1 MAGERIFLDHA
12 SGGPLLPAAKAAM
25 EKVLAGHGAA
35 PGGGHREARESREVL
50 EHARKQ
56 AAEFLGVEDPE
67 RIVFTSGGTESV
79 QSAIRGWGEAH
90 GKGTLYVSEMEH
102 PAVEAAVRRLEKGG
116 CKVVRIPVDGE
127 GRLQWKKVHPEEG
140 PGLVCVHLAH
150 HDIGTVQDLKQAAVF
165 AKSAKAQLFVDATF
179 GAGWVPLPKGL
190 DGVDLLAISGHRLG
204 GPKGSGILWIRS
216 GCPWKAHME
225 GGRQENDQ
233 RAGTENLPAI
243 AGLGAALAEW
253 GKSGEKFRKA
263 AGETQ
268 RKLLEEIRKKI
279 SNAKLHGPEPG
290 AERSPAHLGISFA
303 GLEAE
308 ALALVLDRVGVA
320 ARGGSGCVTREM
332 KIPPAMKAIGA
343 KPEEARSLILFTL
356 GVDSPSPDVAVA
368 AKSISEAV
376 NRLSLTLPPQ

>member
-1 MAGERIFLDHA
+1 MAEERIFLDHA
-12 SGGPLLPAAKAAM
+12 SGGPLLPSVRAAM

-50 EHARKQ
+50 RQARKQ
-56 AAEFLGVEDPE
+56 AADFLEVEDPD

-79 QSAIRGWGEAH
+79 QSAIRGWGEAV

-102 PAVEAAVRRLEKGG
+102 PAVEAAVRRLEKAGF
-116 CKVVRIPVDGE
+116 KVVRIPVDAE
-127 GRLQWKKVHPEEG
+127 GRLQWKNVKPGEG

-150 HDIGTVQDLKQAAVF
+150 HDLGIVPDLNQAAVF
-165 AKSAKAQLFVDATF
+165 AKSARAQLFVDATF
-179 GAGWVPLPKGL
+179 GAGWVSLPAGL

-204 GPKGSGILWIRS
+204 APKGSGFLFIRS
-216 GCPWKAHME
+216 GFSWRGQVE

-233 RAGTENLPAI
+233 RAGTENLAAI
-243 AGLGAALAEW
+243 AGLGVALAEW
-253 GKSGEKFRKA
+253 IKSGEKFRKT
-263 AGETQ
+263 AGEAQ
-268 RKLLEEIRKKI
+268 RMLLEGIRKKV
-279 SNAKLHGPEPG
+279 SHAKLHGPEPG

-343 KPEEARSLILFTL
+343 TVEESRALILFTL
-356 GVDSPSPDVAVA
+356 GPGNLAGDMREAAQRVAQGVQRLA
-368 AKSISEAV
+368 A
-376 NRLSLTLPPQ
+376 SLP

>member
-12 SGGPLLPAAKAAM
+12 SGGPLLPVAKAAM
-25 EKVLAGHGAA
+25 EKVLAGPGAA

-56 AAEFLGVEDPE
+56 AAEFLGVDDPE

-79 QSAIRGWGEAH
+79 QTILRGWGESA

-102 PAVEAAVRRLEKGG
+102 PALEAAVRWLEKGG
-116 CKVVRIPVDGE
+116 FKVVRIPVDEE
-127 GRLQWKKVHPEEG
+127 GRLQWKKVKPGEG
-140 PGLVCVHLAH
+140 PGLVCIHLAH
-150 HDIGTVQDLKQAAVF
+150 HDLGTVQDLKEAAVF
-165 AKSAKAQLFVDATF
+165 AKSAQAQLFVDATF
-179 GAGWVPLPKGL
+179 GAGWVSLPKGL

-204 GPKGSGILWIRS
+204 APKGSGLIFIRS
-216 GCPWKAHME
+216 GFAWRGQAE

-253 GKSGEKFRKA
+253 GKSGEKIRNT

-268 RKLLEEIRKKI
+268 RTLWEGIFSKVPT
-279 SNAKLHGPEPG
+279 AKLHGPEPG
-290 AERSPAHLGISFA
+290 PGRNPAHLGISFA

-308 ALALVLDRVGVA
+308 TLALVLDRVGVA

-343 KPEEARSLILFTL
+343 NPEEARSLILFTL
-356 GVDSPSPDVAVA
+356 GVASPSLDVAA
-368 AKSISEAV
+368 SANLISEAV
-376 NRLSLTLPPQ
+376 KRLSSALPS